1 MLVKVPWSDAM
12 PRRSKKAS
20 IAAAGHLAIGM
31 ALGIFL
37 ALVLLFRSDASIVRM
52 ILDDSS
58 PALGLALYFGIFA
71 MSFGLCATLTGIVLE
86 ATNER

>member
-1 MLVKVPWSDAM
+1 M

-31 ALGIFL
+31 ALGIFF

-86 ATNER
+86 ATNEQ